1 VALPLRLST
10 LALRDLLGG
19 RLRSATARGEWES
32 LRDPRFAGPADLAI
46 LGSRVSRDDRLTC
59 RAGLKV
65 VGPESS
71 DETAL
76 EVDSPEE
83 ALVRL
88 VRHLARPVED
98 LWWSAEEVVARF
110 GERARFSRLHRSCEI
125 GEGTRIG
132 AGVVVHAHV
141 RIGSRSDIGD
151 GVVLG
156 AEGFGMAPGE
166 GGPATLLPHR
176 AGVVLEDDVVVG
188 CHTNVAAGLL
198 EPTWIGKGARIDA
211 LVQVAHNCRIG
222 EGCILAAQVGLAG
235 SVDLG
240 PGCLVGGQAGFADH
254 IRLGAGCRVAGQSGV
269 TKSWGPGTV
278 LVGFPARPK
287 SRGNSDR
294 HHTVLIQRTVP
305 DPKARNPET

>member
-1 VALPLRLST
+1 MALPLGLST

-19 RLRSATARGEWES
+19 RLRSATPMGEWGS
-32 LRDPRFAGPADLAI
+32 LRDPRFAGPEDLAI
-46 LGSRVSRDDRLTC
+46 LGSRVSREDRLGC
-59 RAGLKV
+59 RAGLRA
-65 VGPESS
+65 VGPETL

-76 EVDSPEE
+76 EVDSPED

-98 LWWSAEEVVARF
+98 LWWSVEEVVARF
-110 GERARFSRLHRSCEI
+110 GERARFSRLHRSCQI
-125 GEGTRIG
+125 GEEARIG

-141 RIGSRSDIGD
+141 RIGGRCEIGD

-156 AEGFGMAPGE
+156 AEGFGMASGDA
-166 GGPATLLPHR
+166 GPATMLPHR
-176 AGVVLEDDVVVG
+176 AGVVLEDGVVIG
-188 CHTNVAAGLL
+188 SQSNVAAGLL
-198 EPTWIGKGARIDA
+198 EPTWIGSGCRIDA
-211 LVQVAHNCRIG
+211 LVQIAHNCRIG

-254 IRLGAGCRVAGQSGV
+254 VRLGAGCRVAGQSGV

-278 LVGFPARPK
+278 LVGFPARPRGRA
-287 SRGNSDR
+287 SRDPR
-294 HHTVLIQRTVP
+294 HTVLIQRTVP